1 MRYLQKRQQMNNQ
14 EFEKLK
20 QKALRQFKTGQSLFG
35 KDGAFAPLLQEFI
48 ESALDG
54 EMAEHLD
61 EEERQLGNKRNGKKT
76 KQVKSSSGSLTIRTP
91 QDRKSRFEPSIVKK
105 RQTILADSLEAKIIG
120 LYAKGMSLRDISS
133 HIKEL
138 YDTEISATTLS
149 EITDRVIPKIKLWQN
164 RSLES
169 LYTIVWMDA
178 MYFKVRHE
186 GKVKTRV
193 LYNVLGINRYGYKEL
208 LGMYFSKSEGA
219 KFWMQV
225 LTDLQNR
232 GVEDILISCIDNL
245 SGFASAIQSIFP
257 HTEVQTCIVHQI
269 RNSLKYVSYKD
280 YKTLAKDLK
289 LIYTASS
296 KEAAE
301 MELLNFDEKWGKQYP
316 IIAKSWQ
323 DNWDKL
329 STFFQYTPRIRKLI
343 YTTNPIE
350 GYHRQVRKVTK
361 TKGAFPSEQALLKLV
376 YLASQ
381 EIMKKWTSPLQNWGL
396 TVQQLAIHFGA
407 RMKLDLL

>member
-1 MRYLQKRQQMNNQ
+1 MNNQ
-14 EFEKLK
+14 EFEKFK
-20 QKALRQFKTGQSLFG
+20 QKALDQFKTGQSLFG
-35 KDGAFAPLLQEFI
+35 KDGAFAPLLQEFL
-48 ESALDG
+48 ESALEA
-54 EMAEHLD
+54 EMEEHLD
-61 EEERQLGNKRNGKKT
+61 EEERQLGNKRNGKKS
-76 KQVKSSSGSLTIRTP
+76 KQIKSSSGTLSIRTP
-91 QDRKSRFEPSIVKK
+91 QDRKSRFTPSIIKK
-105 RQTILADSLEAKIIG
+105 RQTILANSLEAKIIG
-120 LYAKGMSLRDISS
+120 LYAKGMSFRDISA
-133 HIKEL
+133 HIKEM

-149 EITDRVIPKIKLWQN
+149 EITDRVVPKIKQWQN

-169 LYTIVWMDA
+169 MYTIVWMDA

-193 LYNVLGINRYGYKEL
+193 LYNVLGINQYGYKEL

-232 GVEDILISCIDNL
+232 GVEDILIACIDNL
-245 SGFASAIQSIFP
+245 SGFAEAIQSIYP

-280 YKTLAKDLK
+280 YKALTKDLR
-289 LIYTASS
+289 LIYNASS

-301 MELLNFDEKWGKQYP
+301 MELLNFEEKWGEKYP
-316 IIAKSWQ
+316 IIVKSWQ

-329 STFFQYTPRIRKLI
+329 STFFQYTDRIRKLI

-350 GYHRQVRKVTK
+350 GYHRQIRKVTK

-381 EIMKKWTSPLQNWGL
+381 EVMKKWTSPLQNWGL
-396 TVQQLAIHFGA
+396 TVQQLAIHFGE
-407 RMKLDLL
+407 RMKVDLL

>member
-1 MRYLQKRQQMNNQ
+1 MNNQ
-14 EFEKLK
+14 EFENFKE
-20 QKALRQFKTGQSLFG
+20 KALRQFKTGQSLFG

-48 ESALDG
+48 ESAMEA
-54 EMAEHLD
+54 EMEEHLD
-61 EEERQLGNKRNGKKT
+61 EEERLLGNKRNGKKS
-76 KQVKSSSGSLTIRTP
+76 KQIKSSSGTLTINTP
-91 QDRKSRFEPSIVKK
+91 QDRKSRFSPKIVKK

-120 LYAKGMSLRDISS
+120 LYAKGMSFRDISTY
-133 HIKEL
+133 IKEM

-149 EITDRVIPKIKLWQN
+149 EITDRVIPKIKQWQN

-169 LYTIVWMDA
+169 MYTIVWMDA
-178 MYFKVRHE
+178 MYFKVRQD

-193 LYNVLGINRYGYKEL
+193 LYNVLGINQYGYKEL

-232 GVEDILISCIDNL
+232 GVEDILIACIDNL

-257 HTEVQTCIVHQI
+257 HAEVQTCIVHQI

-280 YKTLAKDLK
+280 YKALAKDLK

-301 MELLNFDEKWGKQYP
+301 MELLNFEEKWAKQYP

-329 STFFQYTPRIRKLI
+329 STFFQYTHRIRKLI

-350 GYHRQVRKVTK
+350 GYHRQIRKVTK

-376 YLASQ
+376 YLVSQ
-381 EIMKKWTSPLQNWGL
+381 EVMKKWTSPLQNWGL
-396 TVQQLAIHFGA
+396 TVQQLAIHFGD

>member
-1 MRYLQKRQQMNNQ
+1 MNNQ
-14 EFEKLK
+14 EFENLK

-48 ESALDG
+48 ESALEA
-54 EMAEHLD
+54 EMQEHLD
-61 EEERQLGNKRNGKKT
+61 EEERELGNKRNGKKT
-76 KQVKSSSGSLTIRTP
+76 KQVKSSSGTLTIRTP
-91 QDRKSRFEPSIVKK
+91 QDRKSRFEPNIVKK
-105 RQTILADSLEAKIIG
+105 RQTILADSLESKIIG
-120 LYAKGMSLRDISS
+120 LYAKGMSFRDISS
-133 HIKEL
+133 HIKEM

-149 EITDRVIPKIKLWQN
+149 EITDRVVPKIKLWQN

-169 LYTIVWMDA
+169 MYTIVWMDA
-178 MYFKVRHE
+178 MYFKVRQE
-186 GKVKTRV
+186 GKVKTKV
-193 LYNVLGINRYGYKEL
+193 LYNVLGINQYGYKEL

-232 GVEDILISCIDNL
+232 GVEDILIACIDNL

-257 HTEVQTCIVHQI
+257 HAEVQTCIVHQI

-280 YKTLAKDLK
+280 YKALAKDLK
-289 LIYTASS
+289 LIYTAAS

-301 MELLNFDEKWGKQYP
+301 MELLNFEEKWAKQYP

-329 STFFQYTPRIRKLI
+329 STFFQYTHRIRKLI

-350 GYHRQVRKVTK
+350 GYHRQIRKVTK

-376 YLASQ
+376 YLVSQ
-381 EIMKKWTSPLQNWGL
+381 EVMKKWTSPLQNWGL
-396 TVQQLAIHFGA
+396 TVQQLAIHFGD